1 MHHNRLHARLDR
13 SEPLIGTRLL
23 ASWPMR
29 SKLTGS
35 LPTINLLMGE
45 AGK

>member
-1 MHHNRLHARLDR
+1 MHHDRLHARLNA

-23 ASWPMR
+23 ANWPTR

-35 LPTINLLMGE
+35 LLTINLLMGE